1 MSDTSMVAA
10 PPDTGRTSDG
20 AALRPYV
27 PDLVVD
33 WLSRHPER
41 RQLSLDGTLLFADIS
56 GFTRLTERLARLGR
70 VGAEEMSDALNATFG
85 ELLTVAAGDGADL
98 LKWGG
103 DAVLLLFRG
112 GDHPARA
119 CRAAFRMRER
129 LRTVGRLTTSAGG
142 ARLRMSQ
149 GIHSGR
155 FHFFLVGDPVVHR
168 ELLVCGP
175 EVSRV
180 VAAESAAN
188 AGEIAVTAATGAR
201 LGAIGEA
208 VLGLPVDGI
217 GRLLRRCPDLPD
229 LGLPDL
235 AGSTLDVA
243 GVLPQAIRAH
253 LLQGAGEPEHRA
265 IAVGFV
271 AFSGIDALLTARGPE
286 AAAEA
291 LDACVRNV
299 ASAVRDHGVTFFE
312 SDINRDGGKIMLTA
326 GAPTSAGDD
335 AERMLRAARLIV
347 ERAGELPVRVGVN
360 VGAVF
365 SGDFGP
371 SFRRTYSVKGDAINL
386 AARLVARAT
395 PGQVLATAAVP
406 ARSTARFDLTAV
418 PPFTVKGKKRPV
430 DAVLV
435 GALAADSR
443 HRAGSV
449 GALVGRAPEAAVLAT
464 AVAGA
469 VARRGGLVEIVGE
482 AGLGKSRLLAEARA
496 MARRMTVLSVV
507 CDQYAAATP
516 YHPVGRLL
524 RDLLGIP
531 TGAEVTDVAGRLEE
545 RVRVNAPTL
554 VDWLPLLGA
563 VLDVALPDTDATR
576 SLGDEFR
583 RRRLHEVVADFL
595 HVALPTPTL
604 LTIDD
609 AQFLDGASADL
620 LDHLTSRLAAE
631 PWLVLLARREQPRG
645 WAGPAMAATSLRIA
659 PLSADE
665 SVALVQQTA
674 GERPIPPQIAA
685 ALATRAGGNPLFLE
699 SLVLQAGT
707 ADAADRLPESVQEL
721 ITAQVDRLSP
731 ADRTVLRYA
740 SVLGNRFEPRTLS
753 AITDGRLT
761 AVDAHSLER
770 LADFVVP
777 DDKETLR
784 FRHGLMREVVYEG
797 LPYRTRQ
804 RLHHRVAAALE
815 SGPTEPSPELLSL
828 HYFEA
833 RSFDKA
839 WHYSR
844 EAAVRAGR
852 KYANQEA
859 VQLLRRAVDAERQ
872 GPSGMV
878 SPAELGAVLETLGD
892 TWFTIGLTDEAAD
905 TYRRARRQ
913 LAADPVHVAR
923 VVAKEARIDQRL
935 RRLPQS
941 LRRVTRALRELE
953 QVPGRWASSARSL
966 LAMRYAISRFAQGR
980 VPEALSWGQ
989 RAARDAEESVDK
1001 ATLAQAYATLH
1012 GIYVAAGLES
1022 PIPYGE
1028 LALQAYV
1035 ELGDLPHQ
1043 ADCIN
1048 NLAVSALDRNRWVE
1062 AADGFGRAADSYRR
1076 IGDTQGEGLA
1086 MYNRA
1091 DVLLR
1096 QGRMEE
1102 AGALLDEALLIARS
1116 VSDDDLVVAV
1126 LREAR
1131 RVRCSNGDVPGGVAL
1146 IEEARQGIVAI
1157 DEPEELPAT
1166 DLALAE
1172 ASLIAG
1178 DPEGCLGL
1186 SAEPPSADDAVLPA
1200 WHRVRGYALLAL
1212 GRSEAAEVELRAG
1225 VAAAEAQDN
1234 RYAGALNQLG
1244 LAVVL
1249 GDPGLADEARSVL
1262 EELGVARLPVEAP
1275 WLDVSVSAARP

>member
-1 MSDTSMVAA
+1 MSDTSTVGA
-10 PPDTGRTSDG
+10 PPATGRSADG
-20 AALRPYV
+20 VALRPYV
-27 PDLVVD
+27 PDLVVG
-33 WLSRHPER
+33 WLTRHPER

-56 GFTRLTERLARLGR
+56 GFTRLTERLTRLGR

-103 DAVLLLFRG
+103 DAVLLLFSG
-112 GDHPARA
+112 ADHPARA

-149 GIHSGR
+149 GVHSGR
-155 FHFFLVGDPVVHR
+155 FDFFLVGDPAVHR

-188 AGEIAVTAATGAR
+188 AGEIAVTAATCAR
-201 LGAIGEA
+201 LGADTTL
-208 VLGLPVDGI
+208 LGQPVDGI
-217 GRLLRRCPDLPD
+217 GRLLRRRPDLPD

-235 AGSTLDVA
+235 AGATPDVA

-253 LLQGAGEPEHRA
+253 LLQGVCDPEHRA

-271 AFSGIDALLTARGPE
+271 AFSGIDALLVERGPE

-299 ASAVRDHGVTFFE
+299 ASAVGDHGVTFFE

-347 ERAGELPVRVGVN
+347 ERAEELPVRVGAN

-371 SFRRTYSVKGDAINL
+371 AFRRTYSVKGDAINL

-406 ARSTARFDLTAV
+406 ARSAARFALSPV

-435 GALAADSR
+435 GPLASGAR
-443 HRAGSV
+443 RRVEPV
-449 GALVGRAPEAAVLAT
+449 GALVGRAPEAAILAT
-464 AVAGA
+464 AVAA
-469 VARRGGLVEIVGE
+469 AKARRGGLVDVVGE
-482 AGLGKSRLLAEARA
+482 AGLGKSRLLAEALV
-496 MARRMTVLSVV
+496 MARGMTVLSVV
-507 CDQYAAATP
+507 CDQYAATTP
-516 YHPVGRLL
+516 YHSVGRLL
-524 RDLLGIP
+524 RDLLGVP
-531 TGAEVTDVAGRLEE
+531 TGAEVALVARRLEE
-545 RVRVNAPTL
+545 RVRDNAPTL
-554 VDWLPLLGA
+554 VDWLPLLGT
-563 VLDVALPDTDATR
+563 VLDVPLPDTDATR

-595 HVALPTPTL
+595 HVALPVPAL
-604 LTIDD
+604 LAFDD

-620 LDHLTSRLAAE
+620 LDHLTSRLASE
-631 PWLVLLARREQPRG
+631 PWLVLLARREQPEG
-645 WAGPAMAATSLRIA
+645 WAGPAMSATSLRLA

-665 SVALVQQTA
+665 SVELVQQTA
-674 GERPIPPQIAA
+674 GSRPIPPQIAA
-685 ALATRAGGNPLFLE
+685 ALAARAGGNPLFLE

-707 ADAADRLPESVQEL
+707 SDAVDRLPESVQEL
-721 ITAQVDRLSP
+721 ITAQVDRLTP

-753 AITDGRLT
+753 AIADGYLT
-761 AVDAHSLER
+761 SFDSRSLER

-777 DDKETLR
+777 EDEETLR
-784 FRHGLMREVVYEG
+784 FRHGLMREVVYQA

-804 RLHHRVAAALE
+804 RLHDRVAAALE
-815 SGPTEPSPELLSL
+815 SRPTEPSPELLSL

-833 RSFDKA
+833 RRFDKA
-839 WHYSR
+839 WRYSR
-844 EAAVRAGR
+844 EAARRAGR

-859 VQLLRRAVDAERQ
+859 VQLLRRAVDAERL

-878 SPAELGAVLETLGD
+878 PPAELGAVLEELGD

-905 TYRRARRQ
+905 AYRRARRQ

-989 RAARDAEESVDK
+989 RAAADAEESVDK

-1035 ELGDLPHQ
+1035 ELDDLPHQ

-1048 NLAVSALDRNRWVE
+1048 NLAVSALDRNRWIE
-1062 AADGFGRAADSYRR
+1062 AADGFGRAAASYHR

-1096 QGRMEE
+1096 QGR
-1102 AGALLDEALLIARS
+1102 LDEAEALLAEALPIARS
-1116 VSDDDLVVAV
+1116 VSDDDLEVAV
-1126 LREAR
+1126 LREVG
-1131 RVRCSNGDVPGGVAL
+1131 RVRCRNGDVPGGVAL
-1146 IEEARQGIVAI
+1146 IEQARQGIVAI
-1157 DEPEELPAT
+1157 DEQEELPAT

-1172 ASLIAG
+1172 ARLIAG
-1178 DPEGCLGL
+1178 DPEGCLVL
-1186 SAEPPSADDAVLPA
+1186 SEQAPAADDVVLPA
-1200 WHRVRGYALLAL
+1200 WHRVRGYALLTL
-1212 GRSEAAEVELRAG
+1212 GQPDAAEAELRAG
-1225 VAAAEAQDN
+1225 LAAAEAQDN

-1244 LAVVL
+1244 LGAVL
-1249 GDPGLADEARSVL
+1249 REPALADAARAVL
-1262 EELGVARLPVEAP
+1262 DELGVVRLPVEAP
-1275 WLDVSVSAARP
+1275 WLEVPISAVTS